1 MIFILC
7 ESKFDQSKKLNMIKP
22 TNTITIQSL
31 VPNAKI
37 VQGPFF
43 KRRAI
48 SLEKGTKRTGITLEK
63 AWKWENNRIR
73 RIKKLRI
80 ALEENEQHW
89 TGHLISWY
97 KIDQSIPSILIIE
110 KEICNGIHE
119 IVIKDENNQRV
130 LPQKTITI
138 GRINYVPQNLEDL
151 KTGAEIFATVITP
164 FENLA

>member
-1 MIFILC
+1 MNIT
-7 ESKFDQSKKLNMIKP
+7 KP
-22 TNTITIQSL
+22 TNTITIKSL

-48 SLEKGTKRTGITLEK
+48 SLEEGMKRTGITLENGRK
-63 AWKWENNRIR
+63 LERNGFSLRLR
-73 RIKKLRI
+73 RFKKLRI

-89 TGHLISWY
+89 TGHLITWY
-97 KIDQSIPSILIIE
+97 KNDQSIPSVLTIE

-151 KTGAEIFATVITP
+151 KTGAEIITTVVTP
-164 FENLA
+164 FENHLA

>member
-1 MIFILC
+1 ML
-7 ESKFDQSKKLNMIKP
+7 KP
-22 TNTITIQSL
+22 TNTITIKSL

-48 SLEKGTKRTGITLEK
+48 SLEEGMKRTGITLENG
-63 AWKWENNRIR
+63 WKWERNEFFVRLR

-97 KIDQSIPSILIIE
+97 KTDQSIPTVLTIE
-110 KEICNGIHE
+110 KELRDDGLHQ
-119 IVIKDENNQRV
+119 IVFKDENNQRLV
-130 LPQKTITI
+130 PLKTITI
-138 GRINYVPQNLEDL
+138 GRINYVPQNLEDI
-151 KTGAEIFATVITP
+151 KTGADIIATVITP